1 MRFGAHLSVAKGLP
15 GLLARSEVIG
25 GGAIQIFARN
35 PRGRGETII
44 PADDAKVFREEM
56 DSRGWK
62 LYIHAPYYV
71 NVGSGQTRNQRI
83 AIEVAAA
90 DLEKGDFLGADGV
103 VVHLGTPG
111 DGVTI
116 EECTAHTVNT
126 VKEILGKTDTRCK
139 LLLETSAGPK
149 KVGSS
154 FEQLG
159 EILDGIGA
167 AERVGVCFDTCHVY
181 VSGYDVRGK
190 GMKPVLDQFN
200 TLIGLDRVGVF
211 HCNDTLS
218 ELASGLDRHHHIGLG
233 EIGKEAFKTLL
244 TDKRLKSHS
253 FVLETPKEER
263 GSGYDDT
270 DVKNVRMLKSL
281 AST

>member
-1 MRFGAHLSVAKGLP
+1 MP
-15 GLLARSEVIG
+15 GLLARSEEIG
-25 GGAIQIFARN
+25 GTAIQIFARN
-35 PRGRGETII
+35 PRGRGETVI
-44 PADDAKVFREEM
+44 PAEDAKAFRQELAAR
-56 DSRGWK
+56 DGK

-116 EECTAHTVNT
+116 EECTAHTVHT
-126 VKEILGKTDTRCK
+126 VTEILKKAKTDCT

-154 FEQLG
+154 FTQLRD
-159 EILDGIGA
+159 ILDGIGNP
-167 AERVGVCFDTCHVY
+167 ERVGVCFDTCHVF
-181 VSGYDVRGK
+181 VSGYDVRST
-190 GMKPVLDQFN
+190 GMPKTLDEFDQ
-200 TLIGLDRVGVF
+200 LIGLERVGVF

-218 ELASGLDRHHHIGLG
+218 ALESGLDRHYHIGKG
-233 EIGKEAFKTLL
+233 EIGEAAFRALL
-244 TDKRLKSHS
+244 TDKRVQEHS
-253 FVLETPKEER
+253 FVLETPKEEK
-263 GSGYDDT
+263 GTGYEDT
-270 DVKNVRMLKSL
+270 DVENIKVLKRL
-281 AST
+281 TQ